1 MIHAYIGDGKGKT
14 TAAIGLMIR
23 AFGSGRRVGVIFFDK
38 GSETYRHNEL
48 VVLDRLG
55 IEYHIT
61 GNERMKPDGS
71 FRFGVIDTDVAEA
84 NRGINLALEM
94 VRSGRYDLLVL
105 DEALSTMTY
114 GMLKKQSLVQL
125 IESTPEEL
133 ELVLTGRCDDEELL
147 EKADLVTS
155 MVKQKHYFDKG
166 IKARPGIEY

>member
-61 GNERMKPDGS
+61 GNERMKSDGS
-71 FRFGVIDTDVAEA
+71 FRFEVLDQDIVEAE
-84 NRGINLALEM
+84 RGIKLAEEL
-94 VRSGRYDLLVL
+94 VSSGRFDLLVL

-114 GMLKKQSLVQL
+114 GMLSRQTLMKL
-125 IESTPEEL
+125 IAQTPEEL
-133 ELVLTGRCDDEELL
+133 ELVLTGRCDDEQVL
-147 EKADLVTS
+147 EQADLVTS

-166 IKARPGIEY
+166 VPARPGIEY

>member
-23 AFGSGRRVGVIFFDK
+23 AYGAGRRVGVIFFDK

-61 GNERMKPDGS
+61 GNERMRPDGS
-71 FRFGVIDTDVAEA
+71 FRFEVIDQDISEAE
-84 NRGINLALEM
+84 RGIILAEKLIKSENL
-94 VRSGRYDLLVL
+94 DLLVL

-114 GMLKKQSLVQL
+114 GMLEKSSLLKL
-125 IESTPEEL
+125 IEQTPEKL
-133 ELVLTGRCDDEELL
+133 ELVLTGRCDDEQIL
-147 EKADLVTS
+147 EQADLITS

-166 IKARPGIEY
+166 VQARPGIEY

>member
-71 FRFGVIDTDVAEA
+71 FRFEVIDADIAEA
-84 NRGINLALEM
+84 NRGIELAGELI
-94 VRSGRYDLLVL
+94 RSGRFDLLVL

-114 GMLKKQSLVQL
+114 GMLARQSLLRL
-125 IESTPEEL
+125 IEQTPQEL
-133 ELVLTGRCDDEELL
+133 ELVLTGRCDDEQIL
-147 EKADLVTS
+147 EQADLVTS

-166 IKARPGIEY
+166 VAARPGIEY

>member
-23 AFGSGRRVGVIFFDK
+23 AFGAGRRVGVVFFDK

-55 IEYHIT
+55 IEYHIS
-61 GNERMKPDGS
+61 GNERMKPDGT
-71 FRFGVIDTDVAEA
+71 FRFAVIDEDITEA
-84 NRGINLALEM
+84 GRGVCLAKELIA
-94 VRSGRYDLLVL
+94 SGRFDLLVL

-114 GMLKKQSLVQL
+114 GMLDRKSLLQL
-125 IESTPEEL
+125 IEQTPNEL
-133 ELVLTGRCDDEELL
+133 ELVLTGRCDDEQIL
-147 EKADLVTS
+147 EQADLVTS

-166 IKARPGIEY
+166 IQARPGIEY